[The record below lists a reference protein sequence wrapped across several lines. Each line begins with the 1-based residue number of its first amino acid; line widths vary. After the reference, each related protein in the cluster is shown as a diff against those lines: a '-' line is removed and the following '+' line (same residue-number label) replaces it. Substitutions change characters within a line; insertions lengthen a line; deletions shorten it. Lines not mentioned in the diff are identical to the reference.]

1 MSKIIKV
8 ELTDKELE
16 RLNTLLKHY
25 EATIEG
31 YIPFL
36 IFKEYLLH
44 DFRSSLVGKNLEDKS
59 FACLNSEVLLT
70 L

>member
-8 ELTDKELE
+8 ELTDKEFE
-16 RLNTLLKHY
+16 RLNLLLTHN
-25 EATIEG
+25 EATVEG

-44 DFRSSLVGKNLEDKS
+44 DFRSSLVGEKFNKNRCVAS
-59 FACLNSEVLLT
+59 NSEVLHT